1 MLAHVAVVYTT
12 TIGSDVQYI
21 PEQEEITPSDLCVRR
36 LVSVE
41 RVLPPPIMYIQEIK
55 YGEKNLQP
63 ILHIR
68 DQKEALR
75 CINTI
80 TTRLRITNLEIHTT
94 QGYSETGTNTKTGNQ
109 IHPAGLFL

>member
-41 RVLPPPIMYIQEIK
+41 RVLPPPIMYIHRC
-55 YGEKNLQP
+55 GSHSNLNFPRGLVLAQRATDTP
-63 ILHIR
+63 LVPQGGGNKSSGI
-68 DQKEALR
+68 ALMAAHR
-75 CINTI
+75 SLFPSADP
-80 TTRLRITNLEIHTT
+80 TTDDVDGKI
-94 QGYSETGTNTKTGNQ
+94 YY
-109 IHPAGLFL
+109 